1 MRAAVQKSLF
11 LGLGRYSVVGVLCLL
26 STSSALAQQ
35 TPPPFV
41 QRGLPSSFHAALRP
55 LEGRWRATKQIFIA
69 IGTAEHPA
77 ISEDITTT
85 RSWIA
90 GGRHLLDVTQGS
102 IGGTSYYR
110 MGVIGF
116 SNIDHRYEF
125 ATFDGMNANSMLYRS
140 EPLDRPASV
149 LVLSGTFTD
158 QGLLGEAFAG
168 KTIPMRTII
177 RIDRP
182 DQHEI
187 ELRFDV
193 PGGQQD
199 LLIDR
204 TTYTRITE

>member
-1 MRAAVQKSLF
+1 MPTAASQSL
-11 LGLGRYSVVGVLCLL
+11 
-26 STSSALAQQ
+26 
-35 TPPPFV
+35 PPFV
-41 QRGLPSSFHAALRP
+41 QRGLPSAFHAALRP

-77 ISEDITTT
+77 TSEDIITT

-90 GGRHLLDVTQGS
+90 GGRHLMDVTQGS
-102 IGGTSYYR
+102 IGGTTYYR
-110 MGVIGF
+110 MGVISF
-116 SNIDHRYEF
+116 SNVDHRYEF

-140 EPLDRPASV
+140 EPLDRHAN
-149 LVLSGTFTD
+149 LIVLSGTFTD
-158 QGLLGEAFAG
+158 QGLLGEALAG

-177 RIDRP
+177 RINDL

-204 TTYTRITE
+204 TTYTRIKE